1 MAHLDYSQRFEEGR
15 LSALF
20 SAFIR
25 LSHDWWRAR
34 AARQTALARQWEDR
48 QAFKTLLGKEDW
60 VLSDMGVHRGDVE
73 FLAGQPLHVNAAKE
87 LEKLRAHSMQG
98 R

>member
-15 LSALF
+15 LSALLT
-20 SAFIR
+20 AFIR
-25 LSHDWWRAR
+25 VSRDWWQAR
-34 AARQTALARQWEDR
+34 SARQTALAHQWEDR
-48 QAFKTLLGKEDW
+48 EAFKTLLGKEDW

-73 FLAGQPLHVNAAKE
+73 YLANQPLHINAARE
-87 LEKLRAHSMQG
+87 LEDIRARSMQG